1 MAHRL
6 ALAFGLY
13 VAHVSISESKRS
25 ISQHMVVPDYFG
37 FFSHQ
42 GTGELQTGPVSTR
55 MLPVSVSG
63 SKCGQCSP
71 GLKVTLIR

>member
-25 ISQHMVVPDYFG
+25 ISPQMVVPDYF
-37 FFSHQ
+37 
-42 GTGELQTGPVSTR
+42 
-55 MLPVSVSG
+55 
-63 SKCGQCSP
+63 
-71 GLKVTLIR
+71 LIRALENCKLVQ